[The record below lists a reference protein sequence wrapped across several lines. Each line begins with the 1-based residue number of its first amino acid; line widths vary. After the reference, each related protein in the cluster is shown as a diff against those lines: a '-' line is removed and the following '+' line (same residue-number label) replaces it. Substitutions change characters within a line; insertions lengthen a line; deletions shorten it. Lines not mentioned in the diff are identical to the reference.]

1 MKIAYI
7 GKIQLSDADLSYL
20 NSAQKL
26 SDITYIMEVTPRF
39 MKGPHTIS
47 ARYIRIRVCLRQ
59 QRLIRSSRNIRVS

>member
-39 MKGPHTIS
+39 MKGP
-47 ARYIRIRVCLRQ
+47 AY
-59 QRLIRSSRNIRVS
+59 NIGKIYTQSGVFKTTKTYQKYKKN

>member
-39 MKGPHTIS
+39 MKGP
-47 ARYIRIRVCLRQ
+47 AY
-59 QRLIRSSRNIRVS
+59 NIDKIYPHSGVFKATEA